1 MAVAYKPLL
10 VLLAAFLSLAQV
22 LPVHALGEEKNPDP
36 FESWNRKVFTF
47 NDWADRY
54 VLRPVATGYTTITP
68 DPIERGVTRM
78 FSNLGEVPTLV
89 NSVLQAK
96 PRGAANATGRFLVN
110 STVGL
115 LGFFD
120 VARHM
125 GLEKADSEDFGQT
138 LGRWGVPSGPYLVLP
153 FRGSSTLRDA
163 PALVIDAHTHP
174 VYYIDDEGARIGVS
188 ALSLISTRAN
198 LLAAESMMSGDRY
211 LFIRDVYLQR
221 REFLVR
227 DGEVEDDFGDFDDY
241 Y

>member
-10 VLLAAFLSLAQV
+10 VLLAALLLSAQV
-22 LPVHALGEEKNPDP
+22 QADEPNPDP
-36 FESWNRKVFTF
+36 FESWNRKIFTF

-54 VLRPVATGYTTITP
+54 VLRPIATGYTKITP
-68 DPIERGVTRM
+68 DPVERGISRM
-78 FSNLGEVPTLV
+78 FSNIGEVPSVLNSLLQGKPSRAA
-89 NSVLQAK
+89 NSV
-96 PRGAANATGRFLVN
+96 GRFLVN

-125 GLEKADSEDFGQT
+125 GLERQEGEDFGQT
-138 LGRWGVPSGPYLVLP
+138 LGHWGMPSGPYLVLP
-153 FRGSSTLRDA
+153 LLGSSTLRDA
-163 PALVIDAHTHP
+163 PALVVDMYSNPI
-174 VYYIDDEGARIGVS
+174 YYIDDEGERLGVAGLGVVS
-188 ALSLISTRAN
+188 ARAN
-198 LLAAESMMSGDRY
+198 LLEAESLISGDRY

-227 DGEVEDDFGDFDDY
+227 DGEIEDDFGDYDDY

>member
-10 VLLAAFLSLAQV
+10 VLLAVFL
-22 LPVHALGEEKNPDP
+22 LPVQAFADEPNPDP

-54 VLRPVATGYTTITP
+54 MLRPVAVGYTKVTP
-68 DPIERGVTRM
+68 DPVERGISRM
-78 FSNLGEVPTLV
+78 FSNIGEVPTVL
-89 NSVLQAK
+89 NSLLQGK
-96 PRGAANATGRFLVN
+96 PSRAANSTGRFLVN

-120 VARHM
+120 VARHV
-125 GLEKADSEDFGQT
+125 GLEKAEGEDFGQT
-138 LGRWGVPSGPYLVLP
+138 LGRWGVPSGPYVVLP
-153 FRGSSTLRDA
+153 LLGSSTLRDA
-163 PALVIDAHTHP
+163 PSLLVDMYANPI
-174 VYYIDDEGARIGVS
+174 YYMEDEGARLGVV
-188 ALSLISTRAN
+188 AVGVVSTRAN
-198 LLAAESMMSGDRY
+198 LLDAETLISGDRY

>member
-10 VLLAAFLSLAQV
+10 VLLAVFL
-22 LPVHALGEEKNPDP
+22 LPVQALTDEKNPDP
-36 FESWNRKVFTF
+36 FESWNRKIFTF
-47 NDWADRY
+47 NDWADRH

-68 DPIERGVTRM
+68 DPVERGITRM
-78 FSNLGEVPTLV
+78 FSNLGEVSNLV

-110 STVGL
+110 STVGV

-120 VARHM
+120 VASHM
-125 GLEKADSEDFGQT
+125 GLEKSDGEDFGQT
-138 LGRWGVPSGPYLVLP
+138 LGRWGMPAGPYLVLP
-153 FRGSSTLRDA
+153 LLGSSTLRDA
-163 PALVIDAHTHP
+163 PALVVDTHTHP
-174 VYYIDDEGARIGVS
+174 IYYIDDEGTRIGVA

-198 LLAAESMMSGDRY
+198 LLAADSMVSGDRY

>member
-1 MAVAYKPLL
+1 MAVAYKPLW
-10 VLLAAFLSLAQV
+10 VLLAVFLLAFQAF
-22 LPVHALGEEKNPDP
+22 AEEKDPDP

-54 VLRPVATGYTTITP
+54 VLRPVATGYTRVTP
-68 DPIERGVTRM
+68 DPVERGITRM
-78 FSNLGEVPTLV
+78 FSNLGEVPNLI

-96 PRGAANATGRFLVN
+96 PRDAANATGRFLVN
-110 STVGL
+110 STVGV

-120 VARHM
+120 VARHV
-125 GLEKADSEDFGQT
+125 GLEKADGEDFGQT

-153 FRGSSTLRDA
+153 FLGSSTLRDA
-163 PALVIDAHTHP
+163 PALFVDAHTHP
-174 VYYIDDEGARIGVS
+174 IYYIDDEGVRIGVS
-188 ALSLISTRAN
+188 TLSLISTRAN
-198 LLAAESMMSGDRY
+198 LLTTESLVSGDRY
-211 LFIRDVYLQR
+211 LFFRDVYLQR